1 MIKIKY
7 LLVALSFMPCLFAQ
21 KTNENTSITIK
32 NEQYIIQTNTD
43 FYLSGE
49 SILYKI
55 TNLLATNF
63 LSKIAYVELVNSKNI
78 SIFKHKLLVSTGIAN
93 NDFFIPT
100 NIETDQYKII
110 TYTNLMLNNNDI
122 SSKDIFIVN
131 PYLPFPE
138 KFKVKDK
145 ELMTISTPTFS
156 TSNSGLKTN
165 KQEFNKRE
173 KATISVDKNIT
184 GNFVLSVSKVDSIPN
199 NVVANKNLFATETN
213 NTTNPLKA
221 QPEHRG
227 EVITGKLVAKNST
240 TTVDNKKIAL
250 SFPGEHFEFKVA
262 TTDKNGNFKFNLE
275 SLSGEEAYFQ
285 TLEDNK
291 ENYNIVFDENN
302 KFNFNFPS
310 DNPKINP
317 NYGNAILKRSIA
329 NQIQSIYNY
338 TKRDTIVAHKKIKP
352 FYYGADKEYYLK
364 DFNPQNSIQEVII
377 ELISEI
383 YVTKF
388 DGKQKIK
395 VYDYEINFSN
405 QYNNTIV
412 LVNGFLLQD
421 YEEILSYD
429 PGEFT
434 KVTVVDKGYFLNNHI
449 FNGVVNFT
457 TKDLNYL
464 PTISEYVTK
473 KNIDRPQLKKRYYTT
488 DYSKDTFEKIP
499 DYRYQL
505 CWEPN
510 ITEISSQKPFE
521 FYTSDVPGNYKITIE
536 GITKSGESVS
546 MENYIQVK

>member
-7 LLVALSFMPCLFAQ
+7 LLVALCFMPCLFAQ
-21 KTNENTSITIK
+21 NTNENTVIPVK
-32 NEQYIIQTNTD
+32 NEHYIIQTNTD

-55 TNLLATNF
+55 TNLLTINS
-63 LSKIAYVELVNSKNI
+63 LSKIAYVELINSKNI
-78 SIFKHKLLVSTGIAN
+78 SVFKHKLLVTNGIAN

-100 NIETDQYKII
+100 DIETDQYKII
-110 TYTNLMLNNNDI
+110 TYTNMMLNNKNI
-122 SSKDIFIVN
+122 SSKDIFIMN

-138 KFKVKDK
+138 KFKIKNEDLK
-145 ELMTISTPTFS
+145 TISSPTFS
-156 TSNSGLKTN
+156 SSNSDLKTN
-165 KQEFNKRE
+165 KQEFKKRE
-173 KATISVDKNIT
+173 KATVSIDKNLT
-184 GNFVLSVSKVDSIPN
+184 GNFTFSVTKVDSIPN
-199 NVVANKNLFATETN
+199 NIVKNNNFFTTENIQIANIA
-213 NTTNPLKA
+213 KA
-221 QPEHRG
+221 YPEHRG
-227 EVITGKLVAKNST
+227 EVITGKLIAKNNTS
-240 TTVDNKKIAL
+240 VVANKKIAL

-262 TTDKNGNFKFNLE
+262 TTDKNGNFKFILE

-285 TLEDNK
+285 TLEANK
-291 ENYNIVFDENN
+291 EEYSIELTENN
-302 KFNFNFPS
+302 KFNFIFS
-310 DNPKINP
+310 SENPKINP

-338 TKRDTIVAHKKIKP
+338 TKRDTIVAYKKIKP
-352 FYYGADKEYYLK
+352 FYYGSDKEYYLK

-377 ELISEI
+377 ELINEI
-383 YVTKF
+383 YVTKI

-421 YEEILSYD
+421 HEEILSYD
-429 PGEFT
+429 PDEFT
-434 KVTVVDKGYFLNNHI
+434 KVSLVNKGFFLNNHI

-464 PTISEYVTK
+464 PTISDYVTK
-473 KNIDRPQLKKRYYTT
+473 KIIDRPQLKKRYYTV
-488 DYSKDTFEKIP
+488 DYSKNTFEKIP

-510 ITEISSQKPFE
+510 ITEISNQKPFE
-521 FYTSDVPGNYKITIE
+521 FYTSDVPGNYKIIVE
-536 GITKSGESVS
+536 GITKYGESIS
-546 MENYIQVK
+546 IENYITVK

>member
-21 KTNENTSITIK
+21 KTNENNSITIK

-78 SIFKHKLLVSTGIAN
+78 SIFKHKLLVSNGIAN

-145 ELMTISTPTFS
+145 ELKTISTPTFS

-199 NVVANKNLFATETN
+199 NVVTNKNLFATETN
-213 NTTNPLKA
+213 NSTNPLKA

-302 KFNFNFPS
+302 KFNFNFS
-310 DNPKINP
+310 FDNPKINP

-383 YVTKF
+383 YVTKI